1 MLILHASW
9 SLPLAELQLWAEDP
23 SGSLRA
29 RGRPKRGDERTV
41 RPHPFAAHFEDVGR
55 VVRPLLDGYR
65 QPEDLEVEDCTVLLP
80 SEARGPR
87 RSPWLV
93 PDELADPGPASGL
106 APWSVPALLL
116 PADVAL
122 FVLERITEPGER
134 LASAGFL
141 PSVGL
146 RCLAEVAR
154 LARHLADRG
163 SIAPAIVQEHD
174 EWIARWIPAV
184 LTTVEHQA
192 LVALADAL
200 PPSACATL
208 PWGEEEPPEDG
219 WAGLPVATPTG
230 VVRSALKALTDQCV
244 RRRLR
249 DASARPGDPAA
260 PLQPRPA
267 RGDEVGP
274 ALLGRALL
282 VALADSYPAFE
293 HAQEGEINQLRD
305 RLASWRAATG
315 ADAPYR
321 TCFRVVPPTDEGDP
335 PTATDAPAESWSIEF
350 ELQLRDDPSLM
361 LPAPLIWA
369 GQPVAAELVAG
380 GPDPQEHLLASLG
393 MASRLHRPLE
403 AALLEPAP
411 SRLTTDAEGVWAF
424 LRDGGP
430 LLEEAGFGVLAP
442 TWWGD
447 RTSGLGLRLRAR
459 SSSPADVS
467 GGELC
472 EAALLRFEW
481 RVALGTDE
489 ISEQE
494 LRAIAAAKVPLV
506 RLRGRWVE
514 VRAQEVA
521 AALALLEKAPP
532 EGQPISAI
540 ELLRLGLGLD
550 STEEG
555 LPVLGVDAD
564 GPLGE
569 LLTGDAKLRLL
580 RTPASF
586 EGSLR
591 PYQRRGLAWL
601 SFLESCG
608 LGACLADDMGLGKTI
623 QVLVLLAK
631 ERAGR
636 KAKSRAGRPGPT
648 LLICPL
654 SVVGNWRSEA
664 ARFVPGLDVYVHHG
678 PDRLSGDALTQRM
691 AVADLAITTF
701 ALAARDHE
709 TLAEGHW
716 HRVVVDE
723 AQAIKNRD
731 TRQSRAI
738 RGLTATRRIALTGTP
753 VENRLSEL
761 HSIMDFLN
769 PGLLGSVAAY
779 RRSFVLP
786 IERDHMPEA
795 SERLQRLVQP
805 FLLRRLKT
813 DETIALDLPDKIE
826 RRVECRLTREQATL
840 YQAVVDELEAAMA
853 GAEGMQRRGA
863 ILAAMTR
870 LKQACNHPAQ
880 LLGDGSEIAGR
891 SGKLRRTEA
900 LLDEALAV
908 GDKALIFTQ
917 YAAMGRLLRTR
928 LQARFGQ
935 EVLLLYGGTSKAA
948 RDRMVARF
956 QEASGPR
963 LFILSIKAGGTGLNL
978 TAANHVIHFD
988 RWWNPAVEDQATD
1001 RAYRIGQHRNV
1012 QVHKLVCVGTMEERI
1027 DAMIVRKKALA
1038 DRVVGSGEEHLTE
1051 LSSDQLRAVV
1061 ALAADAVEEG

>member
-9 SLPLAELQLWAEDP
+9 SLPLAELQLWAENP
-23 SGSLRA
+23 AGSLRT
-29 RGRPKRGDERTV
+29 RGRSQRRSPPAV
-41 RPHPFAAHFEDVGR
+41 RPHPFAAPSDDVVR
-55 VVRPLLDGYR
+55 IVRPLLEGRGRSD
-65 QPEDLEVEDCTVLLP
+65 ELEADDCTLLLP

-87 RSPWLV
+87 HSPGLV
-93 PDELADPGPASGL
+93 PDELADPGPVSGL

-116 PADVAL
+116 PADLAL
-122 FVLERITEPGER
+122 VVFEQLAESEPQG
-134 LASAGFL
+134 ASFQ

-163 SIAPAIVQEHD
+163 AIAPAVVEEHG
-174 EWIARWIPAV
+174 EWIARWIPAA
-184 LTTVEHQA
+184 LTSAEQRT
-192 LVALADAL
+192 LVALAEAL
-200 PPSACATL
+200 PPSACAVL
-208 PWGEEEPPEDG
+208 PWGVDEPPEQG
-219 WAGLPVATPTG
+219 WASLPLPTPVG
-230 VVRSALKALTDQCV
+230 VIRSALKALTDQCV
-244 RRRLR
+244 RGRFRQARATPGCSPAPPPTRRGR
-249 DASARPGDPAA
+249 ASKAA
-260 PLQPRPA
+260 
-267 RGDEVGP
+267 DP

-282 VALADSYPAFE
+282 AALSDAYPALE
-293 HAQEGEINQLRD
+293 HPREGEVVQLQT

-321 TCFRVVPPTDEGDP
+321 TCFRLVPPADGDSP
-335 PTATDAPAESWSIEF
+335 RSASGASVADWSVQF
-350 ELQLRDDPSLM
+350 ELQLRADPSLM
-361 LPAPLIWA
+361 LPAPVIWDA
-369 GQPVAAELVAG
+369 GAAAELVADAA
-380 GPDPQEHLLASLG
+380 DPQEHLLASLG
-393 MASRLHRPLE
+393 TASRLYRPLE
-403 AALLEPAP
+403 AALEEPTP
-411 SRLTTDAEGVWAF
+411 SQFVTDAEGACAF

-430 LLEEAGFGVLAP
+430 RLEEAGFGVLAP

-447 RTSGLGLRLRAR
+447 RSRGLGLRIRAT
-459 SSSPADVS
+459 SSPADVS
-467 GGELC
+467 GGELSNK
-472 EAALLRFEW
+472 ALLRFQW
-481 RVALGTDE
+481 RVALGDDE
-489 ISEQE
+489 LSEQE

-521 AALALLEKAPP
+521 AALALLERAPP
-532 EGQPISAI
+532 EGQPISPI

-550 STEEG
+550 SAEAG
-555 LPVLGVDAD
+555 LPVLGVQAD

-580 RTPASF
+580 RTPGTF
-586 EGSLR
+586 EGTLR

-601 SFLESCG
+601 SFLEGCG

-623 QVLVLLAK
+623 QVLVLLAR
-631 ERAGR
+631 ERTGR
-636 KAKSRAGRPGPT
+636 KAKTRAGRPGPT

-654 SVVGNWRSEA
+654 SVVGNWRREA
-664 ARFVPGLDVYVHHG
+664 ARFVPGLDVYIHHG
-678 PDRLSGDALTQRM
+678 PDRLDGDALAERM

-701 ALAARDHE
+701 ALAARDGE
-709 TLAEGHW
+709 RLGEVGW

-738 RGLTATRRIALTGTP
+738 RGLTAPRRIALTGTP

-786 IERDHMPEA
+786 IERDHAPEA
-795 SERLQRLVQP
+795 SDRLQRLVQP

-813 DETIALDLPDKIE
+813 DEALALDLPDKLE
-826 RRVECRLTREQATL
+826 RRVDCRLTREQATL
-840 YQAVVDELEAAMA
+840 YQAVVDDLEAAMA
-853 GAEGMQRRGA
+853 EVGGMQRRGA

-880 LLGDGSEIAGR
+880 LLGDGSELVGR
-891 SGKLRRTEA
+891 SGKLRRTEE
-900 LLDEALAV
+900 LLDEALAA

-917 YAAMGRLLRTR
+917 YAAMGRMLRTR
-928 LQARFGQ
+928 LQQRFGQ
-935 EVLLLYGGTSKAA
+935 EVLLLHGGTAKAA

-956 QEASGPR
+956 QEAAGPR
-963 LFILSIKAGGTGLNL
+963 LFVLSIKAGGTGLNL

-1027 DAMIVRKKALA
+1027 DAMIERKKALA
-1038 DRVVGSGEEHLTE
+1038 DLVVGAGEEHLTE
-1051 LSSDQLRAVV
+1051 LSTEELRAVV
-1061 ALAADAVEEG
+1061 ALASDAVEEG